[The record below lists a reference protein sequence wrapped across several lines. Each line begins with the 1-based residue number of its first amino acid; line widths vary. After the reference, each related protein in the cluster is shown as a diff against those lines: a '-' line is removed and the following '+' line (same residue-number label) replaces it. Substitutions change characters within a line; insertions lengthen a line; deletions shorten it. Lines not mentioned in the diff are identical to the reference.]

1 MRNGVARL
9 QNRFYRG
16 LDRRYFVR
24 ILKGADMKK
33 PRQLAGR
40 PGLKTKPQGGG
51 SQMDSN
57 HGKKAT
63 QGVSDQIA
71 AGRQYV
77 QKHGASAVLSIIRR
91 CVAPAPLGKLAV
103 QFHDVKTESRGVREQ
118 RTPLELKAWFTE
130 QGAIVQPDKEQQ
142 PLLVLDLGRD
152 NRKRKEHV
160 LSRQLLFL
168 DHDERAPS
176 VDRYVELLEPLG
188 LAFVAHQS
196 WSHTEDAPRT
206 HGLLFLAEP
215 IVYSADRD
223 VDVVR
228 HEQNFIGGVFAELLD
243 AELDS
248 SHWTPGRAVY
258 AGNRPSEAAPARRVV
273 GQDGGGLRWDALL
286 QDLGY
291 EPPVDLQLG
300 PPRDDDEDHPL
311 PTADELRGKHP
322 DSDRL
327 ERFKTYL
334 STCAPCVE
342 GMKPD
347 GAGAHLLYI
356 MRAGIRGLLLDKGVV
371 VDTVFNSPWNRR
383 CKDKKGGK
391 FPWTLSQ
398 LVHKADD
405 AEKDNFDKPPGWLLI
420 ERDEEEEED
429 EDKVD
434 DFSHLHITQEFIATF
449 GDDVRYLT
457 DLGQWAA
464 WTGSH
469 WHIGGD
475 SDVRQKLSTIC
486 NKMAKEAL
494 SRGERGARAANREAA
509 ESGEGEEDSKGDCA
523 EAKRIRR
530 NAAATAKSLRDGT
543 LIGKVLLKL
552 AQEPTLRKMRSDFDQ
567 DEMLLACPNLTVDL
581 RDGGKEWKPR
591 REDYLTQCASVDP
604 DFKMP
609 IPTWERV
616 QSIAFRRTRVEN
628 EEVQARYDA
637 AEHTKYINRCL
648 GFALTGSLAEHALFI
663 WHGAGENF
671 KGTQL
676 NTVNSILGPAYC
688 ATLNRTTITKQL
700 HGEKHSQDIATREY
714 KRMVITDEIDN
725 TGAELDVGRIKQ
737 LVSSDPVYARGMREN
752 DRPIAWRAK
761 IFSPQNVPA
770 TIKNPGRN
778 IERRLHYVPFC
789 VPSREQADDFIPHID
804 QKLRAERPG
813 ILALLIRSA
822 REWNMNFKENGQGL
836 RPPEW
841 VIYGSREFIRNG
853 DLIKAFFDD
862 LYVADPKGRIKPKDL
877 HDAYKNYMFHEH
889 GVRFD
894 DCHNSDAF
902 GKLMRSGSYPVEA
915 KTVNGKKYYVGIR
928 LNDIAARKAE
938 QKRKDDARDAETA

>member
-1 MRNGVARL
+1 MNG
-9 QNRFYRG
+9 
-16 LDRRYFVR
+16 
-24 ILKGADMKK
+24 
-33 PRQLAGR
+33 
-40 PGLKTKPQGGG
+40 
-51 SQMDSN
+51 N
-57 HGKKAT
+57 HGNKAT
-63 QGVSDQIA
+63 QVYLQQIA

-91 CVAPAPLGKLAV
+91 CVAPTPLGAFSV
-103 QFHDVKTESRGVREQ
+103 QFHGDQSEARGVVEQ
-118 RTPLELKAWFTE
+118 RTPAQIRAWFAE
-130 QGAIVQPDKEQQ
+130 QGALVQPDKGQQ
-142 PLLVLDLGRD
+142 PLIVLDIGRE
-152 NRKRKEHV
+152 NRKRKKDV
-160 LSRQLLFL
+160 VSRQILFL
-168 DHDERAPS
+168 DHDKKAPT
-176 VDRYVELLEPLG
+176 VDQYAELLGPLG
-188 LAFVAHQS
+188 LTYIAHQS
-196 WSHTEDAPRT
+196 WSHTDEALRT

-215 IVYSADRD
+215 IVFAEDRD
-223 VDVVR
+223 VDDVR
-228 HEQNFIGGVFAELLD
+228 LEQAFVGGVFAELLD
-243 AELDS
+243 ADLDPM
-248 SHWTPGRAVY
+248 HATGGRIIY
-258 AGNRPSEAAPARRVV
+258 AGNRPSDTAPPRRVV
-273 GQDGGGLRWDALL
+273 GQDGCGLLWDHLL
-286 QDLGY
+286 QGLNY
-291 EPPVDLQLG
+291 EAPVDLQLG
-300 PPRDDDEDHPL
+300 PPSDQEDDPP
-311 PTADELRGKHP
+311 PTEAELKAKHP
-322 DSDRL
+322 EAERL
-327 ERFKTYL
+327 ERFKNYL
-334 STCAPCVE
+334 SSCAPCVP

-347 GAGAHLLYI
+347 GAGAHCLYI

-371 VDTVFNSPWNRR
+371 VATVLESSWNRR
-383 CKDKKGGK
+383 CQDKEGK
-391 FPWTLSQ
+391 RFPWTLSQ

-405 AEKDNFDKPPGWLLI
+405 AEDNFDKPPGWLLI
-420 ERDEEEEED
+420 ERDEQEGED
-429 EDKVD
+429 EDHVD
-434 DFSHLHITQEFIATF
+434 DFSHLHVVQEFMAAY
-449 GDDVRYLT
+449 GADCLHLT
-457 DLGQWAA
+457 DLGTWAT

-469 WHIGGD
+469 WQLGGD
-475 SDVRQKLSTIC
+475 SEVRQKLSMVC
-486 NKMAKEAL
+486 NQLAKVAVQRGEIAVRLAQKEA
-494 SRGERGARAANREAA
+494 EAN
-509 ESGEGEEDSKGDCA
+509 GVEGECP
-523 EAKRIRR
+523 EAKRIRAK
-530 NAAATAKSLRDGT
+530 AAATAKSLRDGT

-552 AQEPTLRKMRSDFDQ
+552 AQEPKLRKIRADFDQ

-688 ATLNRTTITKQL
+688 ATLNRTTIIKQL

-725 TGAELDVGRIKQ
+725 TGAELDVGRVKQ
-737 LVSSDPVYARGMREN
+737 LASSDPVYARGMREN

-770 TIKNPGRN
+770 TITNPGRN
-778 IERRLHYVPFC
+778 IARRLHYVPFC
-789 VPSREQADDFIPHID
+789 VPSREQSSDFIPHID
-804 QKLRAERPG
+804 AKLRAERPG
-813 ILALLIRSA
+813 ILALLIKSA
-822 REWNMNFKENGQGL
+822 REWHRNFKENGEGL

-841 VIYGSREFIRNG
+841 IVVGSREFIRNG